1 MHVNEALLQAFRDGQ
16 LSPTDQARV
25 TAHLAECDSCRRA
38 LDTSRARARETAS
51 RLRILDS
58 GSVPPTAAAMRTRIQ
73 ERIETQMEMKNMW
86 QKPFSRKYRPVWA
99 SLLVVAVAVIV
110 LTVPPVRALAARFLY
125 LFRAQEI
132 QTVYVDGQ
140 KLEQQMQKLRS
151 SPEMAQI
158 LAKDLRVEPK
168 GERHEVTST
177 IQASQE
183 AGIQVRAPKGLEV
196 AKWYVQPGAKISMDV
211 DLSRVRAVL
220 DEMGNAN
227 VELPAGLDG
236 AKVNFD
242 IPASV
247 VGFFGECPA
256 AVGVG
261 GASAQEPP
269 SPRRF
274 LSAGCFM
281 VTQVLSPTVS
291 APGGLNIDE
300 IATPLLQVMGMS
312 EAEAKEFSQ
321 TVDFTTTM
329 LVPIPR
335 NVSSAETVSV
345 DGVKGN
351 LIRYSGSERFLLIWI
366 KNEVVYSVNGVGDK
380 EKALAIGNSLG

>member
-1 MHVNEALLQAFRDGQ
+1 
-16 LSPTDQARV
+16 
-25 TAHLAECDSCRRA
+25 
-38 LDTSRARARETAS
+38 
-51 RLRILDS
+51 
-58 GSVPPTAAAMRTRIQ
+58 
-73 ERIETQMEMKNMW
+73 MW
-86 QKPFSRKYRPVWA
+86 QTPFSRKYRPVWA
-99 SLLVVAVAVIV
+99 SLLVVAVVVVV
-110 LTVPPVRALAARFLY
+110 LTVPPVRALAARLLY

-158 LAKDLRVEPK
+158 LAKDLRVEPD
-168 GERHEVTST
+168 GEKHEVTST
-177 IQASQE
+177 VQASQE
-183 AGIQVRAPKGLEV
+183 AGIQVRAPKGLNAV
-196 AKWYVQPGAKISMDV
+196 KWYIQPGAKIGMDV

-220 DEMGNAN
+220 DEMGNAD
-227 VELPAGLDG
+227 VELPPGLDG

-247 VGFFGECPA
+247 VGFFGDCPGPG
-256 AVGVG
+256 GVG
-261 GASAQEPP
+261 IASPEEPP

-274 LSAGCFM
+274 LSSGCFM
-281 VTQVLSPTVS
+281 LTQVLSPTVS

-300 IATPLLQVMGMS
+300 VATPLLQVMGMTQ
-312 EAEAKEFSQ
+312 AEAKEFSQ

-335 NVSSAETVSV
+335 NVSSAQTVTV

-351 LIRYSGSERFLLIWI
+351 LILYSGSERFLLIWI
-366 KNEVVYSVNGVGDK
+366 KNEIVYSLNGVGDR
-380 EKALAIGNSLG
+380 EKALAIANSLE

>member
-1 MHVNEALLQAFRDGQ
+1 MHIGEGVLQEYRDEQ

-25 TAHLAECDSCRRA
+25 TAHLAECGGCRQA
-38 LDTSRARARETAS
+38 LEIARARAREMTG
-51 RLRILDS
+51 RLQILDS
-58 GSVPPTAAAMRTRIQ
+58 GCVPPTAEAMRARIQ
-73 ERIETQMEMKNMW
+73 ERIETQMEIKNMW

-110 LTVPPVRALAARFLY
+110 LTVPPVRALAGRFLY

-151 SPEMAQI
+151 SPQMAQI

-168 GERHEVTST
+168 GEKHEAASVV
-177 IQASQE
+177 QASQE
-183 AGIQVRAPKGLEV
+183 AGIQVRAPKGQDA

-247 VGFFGECPA
+247 VGFFGECAPI
-256 AVGVG
+256 GDREDG
-261 GASAQEPP
+261 LG
-269 SPRRF
+269 RRIGP
-274 LSAGCFM
+274 GCFM
-281 VTQVLSPTVS
+281 LTQVLSPTVS
-291 APGGLNIDE
+291 APNGLNIDE
-300 IATPLLQVMGMS
+300 IATPLLQVMGMTQS
-312 EAEAKEFSQ
+312 EAKEFSQ
-321 TVDFTTTM
+321 TVDWTTTM
-329 LVPIPR
+329 VLPIPR

-351 LIRYSGSERFLLIWI
+351 LIRYSGGERFLLIWI
-366 KNEVVYSVNGVGDK
+366 KNEVVYSVNGVGDN
-380 EKALAIGNSLG
+380 EKALAIANSLE

>member
-1 MHVNEALLQAFRDGQ
+1 MHVNEALLQAFRDEQ

-25 TAHLAECDSCRRA
+25 MAHLAECDSCRRA

-177 IQASQE
+177 VQASQE
-183 AGIQVRAPKGLEV
+183 AGIQVRAPKGLEA
-196 AKWYVQPGAKISMDV
+196 AKWYVQTGAKISMDV

-247 VGFFGECPA
+247 VGFFGECATGAGFGSPEDPPA
-256 AVGVG
+256 
-261 GASAQEPP
+261 
-269 SPRRF
+269 RRRN
-274 LSAGCFM
+274 LGPGCVM